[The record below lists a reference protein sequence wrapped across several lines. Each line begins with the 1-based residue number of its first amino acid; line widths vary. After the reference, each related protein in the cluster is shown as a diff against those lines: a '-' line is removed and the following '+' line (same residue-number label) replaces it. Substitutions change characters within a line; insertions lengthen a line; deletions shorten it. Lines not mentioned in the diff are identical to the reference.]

1 MKPARTLNL
10 ALLGSGKMGTAIAA
24 LAPHRG
30 FHVKLI
36 LDEVSNRN
44 FQAIT
49 AENFSG
55 VDAAIDFTIPD
66 AAVENI
72 RRCAAIGI
80 PLVVGTTGWYDRLG
94 EVRQIVENAGSGLV
108 YAANFSIGVALFY
121 RAAKAMAEIFERFP
135 AYEPYI
141 LETHHRFKKD
151 APSGTAAELKRQITK
166 SREIPITSVRAGY
179 FPGTHELGFDSEADT
194 VILRHTAR
202 GRQGFAEGA
211 LAAARWIIGKKGFH
225 NFSEV
230 LE

>member
-1 MKPARTLNL
+1 MDADRTLNL
-10 ALLGSGKMGTAIAA
+10 ALLGSGKMGSAVAA

-30 FHVKLI
+30 FLVKLM

-44 FQAIT
+44 FEAIT
-49 AENFSG
+49 AENFKG
-55 VDAAIDFTIPD
+55 IDVAIDFTIPE

-80 PLVVGTTGWYDRLG
+80 PLVVGTTGWYDRLD
-94 EVRQIVENAGSGLV
+94 EAREIVERAGSGLV

-121 RAAKAMAEIFERFP
+121 RAAKAVAGVFERFP

-151 APSGTAAELKRQITK
+151 SPSGTAAELKRQVAM
-166 SREIPITSVRAGY
+166 SHDIPISSVRAGY

-211 LAAARWIIGKKGFH
+211 LVAARWIVGKKGFH
-225 NFSEV
+225 SFSEV